1 MKGQPFHPPMK
12 RIVTIVIL
20 FLFIAKATWATHNRA
35 GEITYE
41 QISLL
46 FYKATITTYTK
57 TSSPADRNELELF
70 WGDGTSSILP
80 RVSFQDNFGGPGSD
94 IRKNIYVGFHTY
106 PGPSVYKM
114 FFEDPNRN
122 GGVINIP
129 NSINV
134 PFYVETQLIIS
145 AALGF
150 NNSPVLLQAPI
161 DQGTLGQVFI
171 HNANAFDPDGDS
183 LSYELVFCKGAD
195 GLTIP
200 GYTYPTASNF
210 FALDPVT
217 GDLVWDSPQQICGEY
232 NVAFLIKEWRQGV
245 QIGYVTRD
253 MQITIV
259 CNNPNNNVPP
269 NIASI
274 ADVCVTA
281 GDFLSFNVTATDV
294 NPGTTITLTGTGAPL
309 TLAVSPAVFTQPVTG
324 SSPLT
329 QPFEWQTEC
338 EHVRKQPYQM
348 VFKAE
353 DDDPFIRLVDLENV
367 RITVVAPAP
376 QNLTT
381 TPVGNAIQL
390 AWDPSICQQASG
402 YSIYRRAGFF
412 GFIPGPCETGVPAYT
427 GYVKIAS
434 VTGLTNTSF
443 NDNNNGAGLSP
454 GTDYCYMVVANFDD
468 GAESYASAEV
478 CTTLKKDLPVITN
491 VSVTTTSSSTGTMS
505 VAWSKPTDLDLN
517 QFPAPHEYRILRSQ
531 GTGTSSFTAVG
542 TTFDLNDTTFN
553 DVGLNTVANG
563 YTYRIDLYSTVNGVL
578 ELVGPSQ
585 KASSVFLSI
594 APSDNQLNLSWN
606 LEVPWQN
613 NYYAVYRFNGTAWDS
628 IGFSNTTAYAD
639 TALDNGV
646 EYCYYIKSSGDYS
659 GPGYISPIINL
670 SQEACATPVDNVPPC
685 PVQTDSSTVEYDCI
699 EKEIRF
705 TWSAPADTCD
715 EDVQSF
721 NIYYSPTQNGAFSL
735 LETISDGSATE
746 FVYTNENSVAGCWY
760 VTAVDT
766 AGNESPPGA
775 PFCVDNCPVYDLPN
789 VFTPDGDGRND
800 EYNPFPYRYVRSID
814 IKIFNRWGLEVF
826 STTDPD
832 INWNGSTD
840 NTGKELPEGVYYYI
854 CKVNEIFIDGDRARE
869 LKGHIQLIRGGTKNS
884 N

>member
-1 MKGQPFHPPMK
+1 MKDLTIYTLMRK
-12 RIVTIVIL
+12 TVTLTFVIL
-20 FLFIAKATWATHNRA
+20 LLSKFGFATHNRA

-41 QISLL
+41 QVSQL

-122 GGVINIP
+122 GGVVNIP

-134 PFYVETQLIIS
+134 PFYIETQLIIS

-161 DQGTLGQVFI
+161 DQGALGQVFI
-171 HNANAFDPDGDS
+171 HNANAYDPDGDS
-183 LSYELVFCKGAD
+183 LSYELVFCKGFD
-195 GLTIP
+195 GLPIP
-200 GYTYPTASNF
+200 GYAYPTASNF
-210 FALDPVT
+210 FSLDPIT
-217 GDLVWDSPQQICGEY
+217 GDLVWDSPQQVCGEY

-253 MQITIV
+253 MQITII

-281 GDFLSFNVTATDV
+281 GDFLTFNVTANDV

-309 TLAVSPAVFTQPVTG
+309 TLAVSPATFTQPVSG
-324 SSPLT
+324 NSPLT
-329 QPFEWQTEC
+329 QPFDWQTDC

-376 QNLTT
+376 LNLTT
-381 TPVGNAIQL
+381 TPVGNSIQL
-390 AWDPSICQQASG
+390 AWDPSICQKASG

-412 GFIPGPCETGVPAYT
+412 GYIPGPCETGVPAYT
-427 GYVKIAS
+427 GYVRIATI
-434 VTGLTNTSF
+434 TGLNNTSYT
-443 NDNNNGAGLSP
+443 DNNNGSGLSP

-478 CTTLKKDLPVITN
+478 CSALKKDLPVITN
-491 VSVTTTSSSTGTMS
+491 VSVTTTSPNAGTMY

-517 QFPAPHEYRILRSQ
+517 QFPAPHEYRILRSTGI
-531 GTGTSSFTAVG
+531 GTGSFAVIG
-542 TTFDLNDTTFN
+542 TNFDLNDTTFN
-553 DVGLNTVANG
+553 DSGLNTAG
-563 YTYRIDLYSTVNGVL
+563 GGFTYRIDLYSTVNGVL

-585 KASSVFLSI
+585 SASSVFLSI
-594 APSDNQLNLSWN
+594 APTDNQLNLSWSLN
-606 LEVPWQN
+606 VPWQN
-613 NYYAVYRFNGTAWDS
+613 DYYAIYRFNGLAWDS
-628 IGFSNTTAYAD
+628 IGFSTTTAYAD

-659 GPGYISPIINL
+659 GPGYVSPIINL
-670 SQEACATPVDNVPPC
+670 SQEACAIPVDNVPPC
-685 PVQTDSSTVEYDCI
+685 AIQADSSSVAYDCI
-699 EKEIRF
+699 AREIRF
-705 TWSAPADTCD
+705 TWSSPADTCS
-715 EDVQSF
+715 EDVQSY
-721 NIYYSPTQNGAFSL
+721 NIYYSPTQNGAFTL
-735 LETISDGSATE
+735 LETIANGNATE
-746 FVYTNENSVAGCWY
+746 FFYTNENSVAGCWY

-766 AGNESPPGA
+766 AGNESSPGN
-775 PFCVDNCPVYDLPN
+775 PFCVDNCPLYELPN

-800 EYNPFPYRYVRSID
+800 LFHPFPYRYVRSID
-814 IKIFNRWGLEVF
+814 IKIFSRWGLEVF
-826 STTDPD
+826 TTTDPD
-832 INWNGSTD
+832 INWNGNTD

-854 CKVNEIFIDGDRARE
+854 CRVNEIFIDGDRSRE
-869 LKGHIQLIRGGTKNS
+869 LKGHIQLIRGGSKS
-884 N
+884 NN